1 VARVLFYLRRFV
13 GLTYGL
19 WAAGL
24 CALLLSRRFFAD
36 LSMPGATVPTIV
48 AVAALSGLL
57 IGKLARRLSPVPR
70 TGWTRVLG
78 DLELGL
84 LLLVSLYSLL
94 QLTGGARSPLHPLVY
109 ATTAFLV
116 AFHRLP
122 VGATLVAATLALE
135 ALLFFASPQSA
146 DDRALAAAHGAFIGF
161 FAVVNLIFLH
171 AEVFRQRREHE
182 ARLKGEILRM
192 REEARD
198 FRVISSALSAESRTR
213 SRAEEE
219 ERLNQGAVENIHQ
232 GLYFLIETL
241 KKTLGLQTCIVVWLD
256 EAGERLKIRELVTD
270 STMVAEEH
278 WFHPEQGAFGAILR
292 ELKPLNLR
300 GPKPGHLPYYLGPE
314 EVGAFLGVPIVDG
327 GNSRGVLCADRR
339 GDQPFSE
346 HDEKLLID
354 ATQQILRVVNAER
367 IFTAVEKSK
376 WEHERFYKASAMLNG
391 ALTLD
396 QVLKVALEAA
406 REITDFD
413 VAALSLYDKANHK
426 HTVCKVEGMV
436 RGLEEGAS
444 FAANSGLVSMVV
456 KNKHYLPPRGEY
468 LNKEVPV
475 YTKRVKLKGME
486 SLLVLPLICAG
497 EVIGTFMLA
506 QCRRRA
512 FSDDTRELLGVIAN
526 QVAVSI
532 ENAKMYN
539 AMEHAAQHDGKTGLV
554 NHSAFMVRVAD
565 YLARAQRS
573 GKPVSFIMT
582 DIDKFKSVNDTYG
595 HEVGDEVIKCV
606 ASVLK
611 DNVRKIDLVSR
622 YGGEEFVIVLEEADT
637 QGAVQLAERIR
648 QDMMAQQ
655 FQSKQGQF
663 GATLS
668 LGVATFPQD
677 GTEVGDLIEH
687 ADQALY
693 HAKHSG
699 RNRVV
704 AFGALPRGKA
714 QANAC

>member
-1 VARVLFYLRRFV
+1 V
-13 GLTYGL
+13 
-19 WAAGL
+19 
-24 CALLLSRRFFAD
+24 
-36 LSMPGATVPTIV
+36 PGATVPTIV

-57 IGKLARRLSPVPR
+57 IGKLARRLRPVPR
-70 TGWTRVLG
+70 EGWTRILG
-78 DLELGL
+78 DVELGL
-84 LLLVSLYSLL
+84 LLLVSLYAVM

-122 VGATLVAATLALE
+122 VGAGLVAATLALE

-171 AEVFRQRREHE
+171 AEVFRQRREHD

-213 SRAEEE
+213 TRAEQE

-241 KKTLGLQTCIVVWLD
+241 KKTLNLQTCIVVWLD
-256 EAGERLKIRELVTD
+256 ESGERLKIRELVTD
-270 STMVAEEH
+270 SSMVAEEH
-278 WFHPEQGAFGAILR
+278 WFHPDQGAFGAILHDLR
-292 ELKPLNLR
+292 TLNLR
-300 GPKPGHLPYYLGPE
+300 APKPGHLPYYLGPE
-314 EVGAFLGVPIVDG
+314 EVGAFLGAPIVDE
-327 GNSRGVLCADRR
+327 GNPRGVLCADRR
-339 GDQPFSE
+339 GDQPFSDN
-346 HDEKLLID
+346 DEKLLID

-391 ALTLD
+391 ALTID
-396 QVLKVALEAA
+396 QVLKVALDAA

-413 VAALSLYDKANHK
+413 VAAISLYEKESHR
-426 HTVCKVEGMV
+426 HTVCKIEGMV
-436 RGLEEGAS
+436 RGLEEGMH
-444 FAANSGLVSMVV
+444 FGANAGLVAMVV
-456 KNKHYLPPRGEY
+456 KNKHYLPAQGEY
-468 LNKEVPV
+468 QNKEVPV

-506 QCRRRA
+506 QRRRRA
-512 FSDDTRELLGVIAN
+512 FSDDTREMLGVIAN

-532 ENAKMYN
+532 ENAKMYRT
-539 AMEHAAQHDGKTGLV
+539 MEHAAQHDGKTGLT
-554 NHSAFMVRVAD
+554 NHSAFMTRAAEYVN
-565 YLARAQRS
+565 RAQRL

-582 DIDKFKSVNDTYG
+582 DIDKFKNVNDTYG

-606 ASVLK
+606 ARVLQ
-611 DNVRKIDLVSR
+611 DNVRKIDLVAR
-622 YGGEEFVIVLEEADT
+622 YGGEEFVLVLEEADT

-663 GATLS
+663 GSTLS
-668 LGVATFPQD
+668 LGVATFPED
-677 GTEVGDLIEH
+677 GTDQSTLIEH

-704 AFGALPRGKA
+704 AYGALPQTRGDPTGSA
-714 QANAC
+714 RRGPSREGPETL